1 MAAEEN
7 PFQVGE
13 AERNY
18 NTANSVRATL
28 ERAKE
33 LGTGPAAQAKVV
45 DWGLNQHGPGKGG
58 IGKSVPRRNFKD
70 VKLQPPTWFS
80 DKEHKKCQCCD
91 VVFSFRIR
99 KHHCRFGRISRIYK
113 GLKANAPTPPKHP
126 SPRCSGFKKYLN
138 L

>member
-1 MAAEEN
+1 
-7 PFQVGE
+7 
-13 AERNY
+13 
-18 NTANSVRATL
+18 
-28 ERAKE
+28 
-33 LGTGPAAQAKVV
+33 
-45 DWGLNQHGPGKGG
+45 
-58 IGKSVPRRNFKD
+58 VPRRNFKD